1 MESSL
6 KCYLWDTPVA
16 TSCPVKST
24 LYSFSSIYSFIYLN
38 STHNLPSGT
47 VVAFNAVIVTSVP
60 IGGGL
65 SSSASLEVSV
75 YTFLEALT
83 GATGTS

>member
-1 MESSL
+1 MLLMGHTCSYISTCKVYTML
-6 KCYLWDTPVA
+6 FWSYLFLQI
-16 TSCPVKST
+16 SK
-24 LYSFSSIYSFIYLN
+24 LYTY
-38 STHNLPSGT
+38 NLPSGT
-47 VVAFNAVIVTSVP
+47 VVGFNAVIVTSVP

-83 GATGTS
+83 GATGIL

>member
-1 MESSL
+1 
-6 KCYLWDTPVA
+6 
-16 TSCPVKST
+16 
-24 LYSFSSIYSFIYLN
+24 LY
-38 STHNLPSGT
+38 THNLPSGT
-47 VVAFNAVIVTSVP
+47 VVGFNAVIVTSVP

-83 GATGTS
+83 GTTGTS

>member
-1 MESSL
+1 
-6 KCYLWDTPVA
+6 
-16 TSCPVKST
+16 
-24 LYSFSSIYSFIYLN
+24 LYTY
-38 STHNLPSGT
+38 NLPSGT
-47 VVAFNAVIVTSVP
+47 VVGFNAVIVTSVP

-83 GATGTS
+83 GASGTS